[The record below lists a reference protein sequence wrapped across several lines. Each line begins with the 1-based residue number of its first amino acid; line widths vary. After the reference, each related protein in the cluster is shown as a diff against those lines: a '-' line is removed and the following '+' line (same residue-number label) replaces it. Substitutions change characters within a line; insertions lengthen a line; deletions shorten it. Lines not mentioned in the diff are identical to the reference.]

1 MSDQVSLLLDCLPPG
16 VSFGDARKRDRV
28 CGLGGVAAPA
38 WVELQKVTSDV
49 RPSLTLGMAVNR
61 QVFLSATL
69 ANATEFAAW
78 VASLHRQPCHV
89 VYTDYRP
96 TPLQHYAFP
105 IGGNGLYAVGW
116 LT

>member
-1 MSDQVSLLLDCLPPG
+1 MSQSL
-16 VSFGDARKRDRV
+16 
-28 CGLGGVAAPA
+28 
-38 WVELQKVTSDV
+38 QT
-49 RPSLTLGMAVNR
+49 

-78 VASLHRQPCHV
+78 VAGLHKQPCHV

-105 IGGNGLYAVGW
+105 IGGNGLYAVSSVTWTVHTGCIPDTA
-116 LT
+116 LSRQAAVQRTKHRFALSPSSDS

>member
-1 MSDQVSLLLDCLPPG
+1 M
-16 VSFGDARKRDRV
+16 
-28 CGLGGVAAPA
+28 
-38 WVELQKVTSDV
+38 ELQKVTSDV